1 MRIIAMI
8 VDKDFE
14 FWIKNDEG
22 YSSKLYKDTAGKLT
36 IGYGRNIEDEGI
48 RPNEGEL
55 MFQNDLKEAINDIDD
70 FLWYIY
76 SPDPV
81 KKALINM
88 SYNLGLKRL
97 LTFKKMLQAIID
109 KNYTKAAIE
118 ALDSKWAK
126 QVGGRAKD
134 IAVMIREAK

>member
-1 MRIIAMI
+1 MI

-14 FWIKNDEG
+14 QWIKVDEG
-22 YSSKLYKDTAGKLT
+22 YSNKLYKDTTGKLT

-48 RPNEGEL
+48 RLDEAEL
-55 MFQNDLKEAINDIDD
+55 MFQNDLKEAINDIDN

-88 SYNLGLKRL
+88 SYNLGLTNL
-97 LTFKKMLQAIID
+97 LTFKKMLHAIMD
-109 KNYTKAAIE
+109 KNYTKAAAE
-118 ALDSKWAK
+118 VLDSKWAK
-126 QVGGRAKD
+126 QVQSRAKD